1 MFSKITNCMQRQLLQ
16 MTIVGWLYGYVESM
30 FYGINLGMWRL
41 DHDAMTKEKPRKDLL
56 WLQKQ
61 GVNFEDIL
69 TTNF

>member
-1 MFSKITNCMQRQLLQ
+1 MQRQLLQ

-30 FYGINLGMWRL
+30 FQGMNLGMWRF
-41 DHDAMTKEKPRKDLL
+41 DQYAMTKEKPWEDLL